1 MIPTI
6 LRLSL
11 FQSLTVNDP
20 ERAMIIGKRPFKDS
34 RARDVVVK
42 NESPVN
48 LEANH

>member
-6 LRLSL
+6 SELSL
-11 FQSLTVNDP
+11 FKSLTVNGP